1 MDINLNTTI
10 RSAVIAVVGLPI
22 TIAVAATAFVDAT
35 PSDMKAES
43 RVKGELTEACIDYM
57 VSKADS
63 KLERQAQ
70 DEIDN
75 VLGADGAN
83 YKDLCN
89 WVL

>member
-22 TIAVAATAFVDAT
+22 TVAVAATAFVDAT
-35 PSDMKAES
+35 PSDMKAQA
-43 RVKGELTEACIDYM
+43 RVKGDLTEACVNYM

-63 KLERQAQ
+63 KLERQSQ
-70 DEIDN
+70 DEIDTM
-75 VLGADGAN
+75 LGADGTN

>member
-35 PSDMKAES
+35 PSDMKAQA
-43 RVKGELTEACIDYM
+43 RVKGDLTEACVNYM

-63 KLERQAQ
+63 KLERQSQ
-70 DEIDN
+70 DEIDTM
-75 VLGADGAN
+75 LGADGAN